1 MIFCLLHP
9 KQNERAIR
17 KTIAPNSKT
26 IAGQSFC
33 YAPNEDRGCVFSV
46 RFLRGKLLLT
56 YRRRW
61 PAGKL
66 QISGCKSRF
75 AFGFCRN
82 IKKRTE
88 TLYQSFS
95 PFMVERRGFE
105 PLTSTMRTLR
115 ATNCA
120 NAPYAL
126 SSRNYY
132 STGGRRMQGR
142 RRCVAVLNFVFP
154 PGAGSFTPACLTAA
168 AKDVNIGFIK
178 EAYIFPHRAT

>member
-1 MIFCLLHP
+1 MTHSQYPMIFSFAP

-17 KTIAPNSKT
+17 KTIAPNCKT
-26 IAGQSFC
+26 KARQSFC
-33 YAPNEDRGCVFSV
+33 YAPTEDSGCIFSM

-82 IKKRTE
+82 IKKRNE

-95 PFMVERRGFE
+95 PYLVEHRGFE
-105 PLTSTMRTLR
+105 PLASTMRMSR

-120 NAPYAL
+120 NAP
-126 SSRNYY
+126 SVSQ
-132 STGGRRMQGR
+132 S
-142 RRCVAVLNFVFP
+142 
-154 PGAGSFTPACLTAA
+154 
-168 AKDVNIGFIK
+168 GF
-178 EAYIFPHRAT
+178 AFQAP